1 MPVEYL
7 PSLALTFILSLA
19 LSVGLTLVARAI
31 GPRLGLIDEPR
42 GRHKHVRNVVKFGA
56 LPLWG
61 AFTITALVAQRL
73 PVERADP
80 YEIIRF
86 AGLLLGGTFIFLVG
100 IIDDRFDLPSLPQYI
115 AQILA
120 AGIGVAFL
128 IFIERFNNP
137 LTGTTTDPWPFFVT
151 VTISLFWLGLMMN
164 TLNWLDGVDGLSA
177 GVTFIASLLLF
188 IHTIRPD
195 EYGQRQLSVSL
206 LPLAMMGAT
215 LGFLI
220 FNWHPAKIFM
230 GSGAVF
236 LGYTL
241 GALAIIGGAKMATI
255 LLVMGLPLLDM
266 AWQIARR
273 IAKGQN
279 PLFGDR
285 GHLHFR
291 LIDAGISPR
300 WICVGYY
307 LFCAAFGALALVI
320 PSSSSRLFK
329 LVAIGVMVVLILIGF
344 ALVSRLKGSD
354 YGS

>member
-1 MPVEYL
+1 VPAEYL
-7 PSLALTFILSLA
+7 PSLLVTFVLSLA
-19 LSVGLTLVARAI
+19 LSVGLTLLARAL
-31 GPRLGLIDEPR
+31 GPRLGLVDEPR
-42 GRHKHVRNVVKFGA
+42 GRHQHPHKVVKFGA
-56 LPLWG
+56 LPLWS
-61 AFTITALVAQRL
+61 AFTITALVAQQL
-73 PVERADP
+73 PVLRTDA

-115 AQILA
+115 AQIIA

-164 TLNWLDGVDGLSA
+164 TLNWLDGVDGLAA

-188 IHTIRPD
+188 IHTIRAD
-195 EYGQRQLSVSL
+195 EFGQRQLSVSL
-206 LPLAMMGAT
+206 LPLALMGTT

-220 FNWHPAKIFM
+220 FNWHPARIFM

-241 GALAIIGGAKMATI
+241 GALSIIGGAKMATI

-266 AWQIARR
+266 AWQVARR

-300 WICVGYY
+300 WICIGYY
-307 LFCAAFGALALVI
+307 VFCAAFGALALMTT
-320 PSSSSRLFK
+320 SRLFK
-329 LVAIGVMVVLILIGF
+329 LVAIVVMVVLVVIGF
-344 ALVSRLKGSD
+344 ALVSRLKGPEN
-354 YGS
+354 GS